1 MSSTSSFT
9 TFIFFICYA
18 TLVKLTYTF
27 SPVVAIPA
35 LPPSPVDSPLR
46 CDSPFSPP
54 VGTSDSP
61 TSVLSS
67 PTRSV
72 GSQEHDST
80 PRQAP
85 RKPMLAADTLDSVT
99 DTPSKPTAAKSDVV
113 EPENIPLPATP
124 RQTVPDEYDTSIPQK
139 QQSQQRQ
146 RTKQQHRQQQQIP
159 SIDPVISVAQ
169 FAHQRQLQ
177 NHQEIQKYNTLLRLH
192 DLHVSVHLS
201 TRLLRV
207 AVTSQKGLVESFKH
221 GDKSGFASIYNAIHD
236 IRETCDST
244 TRRHILDHDPLVGT
258 LNSSSA
264 KGKLPNFAER
274 LSPNSRADLLDI
286 LTLVRTDSQFLFQ
299 CISNLTPSQ
308 LSTFVTPVHSLEL
321 CGSGYP
327 LDSRGRNQPSFLKR
341 NTSHSPAF
349 KEHAFSFERT
359 DPLSTLIFN
368 VYATT
373 LGSESAENSLRL
385 DAWSSTCA
393 KLVSYGGSGQYT
405 FVGHLL
411 NIWSG
416 FGEWK
421 VKPKFEIYL
430 MDVLQKGAFLLE
442 HSNSRNPGVDGD
454 YLDPMRTDVAEQ
466 FFRSSV
472 QALFAVLD
480 DSDGGFPPGALEFG
494 KSVVEKLGFTETRRR
509 FLGYIFYQ
517 WFFCKFLHNA
527 ICFPEVS
534 IIRLFLILCFCY
546 LPANINM

>member
-1 MSSTSSFT
+1 
-9 TFIFFICYA
+9 
-18 TLVKLTYTF
+18 
-27 SPVVAIPA
+27 
-35 LPPSPVDSPLR
+35 
-46 CDSPFSPP
+46 
-54 VGTSDSP
+54 
-61 TSVLSS
+61 
-67 PTRSV
+67 
-72 GSQEHDST
+72 
-80 PRQAP
+80 
-85 RKPMLAADTLDSVT
+85 ML
-99 DTPSKPTAAKSDVV
+99 
-113 EPENIPLPATP
+113 E
-124 RQTVPDEYDTSIPQK
+124 
-139 QQSQQRQ
+139 
-146 RTKQQHRQQQQIP
+146 
-159 SIDPVISVAQ
+159 PVISVAQ

-177 NHQEIQKYNTLLRLH
+177 KHQEIQKYNTLLRLR

-221 GDKSGFASIYNAIHD
+221 GDKSGFAAIYNAIHD

-258 LNSSSA
+258 PNNPV

-274 LSPNSRADLLDI
+274 LSPNSRTDLLDI
-286 LTLVRTDSQFLFQ
+286 LTLIRTDSQFLFH

-308 LSTFVTPVHSLEL
+308 LSAFVSPVHSLEL
-321 CGSGYP
+321 CGSGSSP
-327 LDSRGRNQPSFLKR
+327 LDSRGRNQASFFKR
-341 NTSHSPAF
+341 NASHSPVF

-373 LGSESAENSLRL
+373 LGSESAEHSLRL
-385 DAWSSTCA
+385 DVWSSTCA
-393 KLVSYGGSGQYT
+393 KLVSHGGSGQYT
-405 FVGHLL
+405 FVGHLF

-442 HSNSRNPGVDGD
+442 HSNNRSPGVDGD
-454 YLDPMRTDVAEQ
+454 YLDPMRTDLAEQ

-472 QALFAVLD
+472 QDLFAVLD

-494 KSVVEKLGFTETRRR
+494 KCVVEKLGFTEARRR
-509 FLGYIFYQ
+509 FLGYMFYQ

-534 IIRLFLILCFCY
+534 SSTCSVSRPFSFFLSFFFVVRWLTSRCRCMECCLIFISLKMLGRDFWVKSPFMPKPRFLKSY
-546 LPANINM
+546 IPRKSTLPAILIDYKLIGYEIDPSSRMPAPTSEYMWKICYRI